1 MSASSPGFCAFVHF
15 EDDGAT
21 ANIVTV
27 SDILY
32 RDEAPVL
39 RLPDLRSGQ
48 DVLAKWSDG
57 KFYKATVEYVGP
69 TDQTKQKIK
78 KTQKDTFLQALISSP
93 ASSGSEETAI
103 LEKSTV
109 SNSRSTSGP
118 SPGDAKGKGAK
129 AATATPPNRST
140 PGPSPGDAKGNGAKA
155 ATATPPNKS
164 TPGPSPG
171 DAKRNRAKATATPP
185 NGAEVARTTP
195 PSNVDKSVYAGYCF
209 GG

>member
-1 MSASSPGFCAFVHF
+1 MHF

-140 PGPSPGDAKGNGAKA
+140 PGPSPGDAK
-155 ATATPPNKS
+155 
-164 TPGPSPG
+164 
-171 DAKRNRAKATATPP
+171 RNRAKATATPP